1 MRQCKGRCGHS
12 ISPIDALV
20 CHFAENEWQIRQG
33 KGQCQ
38 CSYLLSPINTMVR
51 HLAENALANAKYSV
65 VVLHH
70 EYFALSLC
78 GE

>member
-1 MRQCKGRCGHS
+1 MSGKCVNAKDANRC
-12 ISPIDALV
+12 ISLPLRRKRVA
-20 CHFAENEWQIRQG
+20 NTSQG
-33 KGQCQ
+33 KGEYQ